1 MKTLHRTRGLVHELI
16 VTREGG
22 TITLWSAGSIRHTVF
37 DSAIP
42 YLPGLEYARNM
53 LAALAFC
60 PHAQSC
66 LVLGLGGGSI
76 PRMMV
81 AARPQIEVEAVEIDP
96 AVVELATTY
105 FEIDALPRFTIHL
118 EDAAAFLS
126 CCTSRYGIVILD
138 TYVGETFPNQC
149 ATKEFIKDIRKCLLE
164 DGVLAVNWLSGDS
177 QLQED
182 LLKNLKSVF
191 GQVWQLPG
199 LKSGNLLYFA
209 VTRTTTRR
217 AIIATAATV
226 EAELTFENSLKRLA
240 QLLRNPI

>member
-118 EDAAAFLS
+118 EDAAAFLR
-126 CCTSRYGIVILD
+126 CCTLRYGIVILD